1 MTNNHFL
8 NIGVLLYGCGHHQAA
23 WRMKD
28 SNIEDIGNISYYQHL
43 AQIAEK
49 GLLDIVFFADNQAFN
64 ASDNTTMPAFGFDPI
79 INLSAIAQVTS
90 HIGLVPTI
98 SSTFSNPFTASRQLL
113 SLDYLSHG
121 RVGWNLVTSM
131 TDIEAQNH
139 SLQYLPE
146 RHERYKK
153 ADEFASV
160 MNQLFTSWSTA
171 SYVPDKNNNKIIE
184 SKDIKPFYHEGDYFQ
199 VRGPHTTPQSPQGKP
214 VSMQAGASK
223 EGIALAAK
231 YADAVYSVSWDIKQ
245 ARSYKKKLSDAISKT
260 QHPDRKIKI
269 FPGLVTYVGETH
281 EKALSKK
288 AELDQKLP
296 IEDALK
302 QLSFFVQQDC
312 SDWEL
317 DEPVPPLPPV
327 KNFKGPIGR
336 YETVLAIIKDK
347 QPTVRELLG
356 YLSAG
361 GGHLTLIGTPEE
373 IVDEMEQWFNE
384 GVADG
389 FNLMPPSLPH
399 SLEDFVKYIIPEL
412 QRRALFKNSY
422 NQSTLRT
429 LLNLDS

>member
-49 GLLDIVFFADNQAFN
+49 GFLDIVFFADNQAFN
-64 ASDNTTMPAFGFDPI
+64 ASDNTTMPAFWFDPI

-260 QHPDRKIKI
+260 HHPDRKIKI

-288 AELDQKLP
+288 QNLIKSYP
-296 IEDALK
+296 LK
-302 QLSFFVQQDC
+302 ML
-312 SDWEL
+312 
-317 DEPVPPLPPV
+317 
-327 KNFKGPIGR
+327 
-336 YETVLAIIKDK
+336 
-347 QPTVRELLG
+347 
-356 YLSAG
+356 
-361 GGHLTLIGTPEE
+361 
-373 IVDEMEQWFNE
+373 
-384 GVADG
+384 
-389 FNLMPPSLPH
+389 
-399 SLEDFVKYIIPEL
+399 
-412 QRRALFKNSY
+412 
-422 NQSTLRT
+422 
-429 LLNLDS
+429 